1 MSVGK
6 RILDLRLRQ
15 NKSQREVAEVTGVAV
30 SYLSRLENDRIAPTV
45 KTLGKIAKAFA
56 VPVTE
61 LFDVQPA
68 SDAAD
73 RCPVS
78 LSGSCILGHLSA
90 ARGKQPPSRSEGYSP
105 QQLRLLRLCN
115 FLIHTQDKQLLQAL
129 TTMLESVLALSQSR
143 TADGETGKVRGR
155 GGITTEPVHRRLVV
169 VI

>member
-15 NKSQREVAEVTGVAV
+15 KKSQREVAEATGVAV

-45 KTLGKIAKAFA
+45 KTLARIAKAFA

-61 LFDVQPA
+61 FFEVQPA

-78 LSGSCILGHLSA
+78 LSGHCILDHLSA
-90 ARGKQPPSRSEGYSP
+90 ARGKQPPLHNEGYSP

-115 FLIHTQDKQLLQAL
+115 VLIHTHDKQLLQAL
-129 TTMLESVLALSQSR
+129 TTMLESLLALSQSR
-143 TADGETGKVRGR
+143 TADGEAG
-155 GGITTEPVHRRLVV
+155 H
-169 VI
+169 